1 MNSTKN
7 LYLIGGV
14 AVVFIL
20 SALMFYQ
27 HHISNE
33 GFASIEVPADLNRA
47 PVAVPNMAVPTSI
60 QRPTGVPGPASAPSK
75 AIATPKEMN
84 NLDHEIMVWLD
95 GSSQRERE
103 HPSAL
108 TPAQRNQRVIY
119 QGRVRAIRHQ
129 LGTGKITDTSEQ
141 VNREMLELRDQ
152 NAAWLKPVPS
162 LESAYKFGT
171 GKNPDAFLDPTS
183 YKEFRSL
190 FEAGINELKGH
201 SLADPLQSV
210 RLQQLQVM
218 EQELKE
224 LDRRGGAPPIRFGP
238 ARLYLQQ
245 MLQVSQPLPSLLSL
259 DRPEETGP
267 GSNHETNP
275 ANILTTL
282 KDIQWTLTVR
292 YNPGEQALMKSIA
305 DMIRHFES
313 GKATPDDV
321 IRAREEL
328 VNLQNRRATKPIASS
343 EEDPITQRTLNYN
356 PNALIKRA
364 TRLCK
369 QVREAFPEH
378 GNAEALGCPKKSD
391 KAPTTRFEAE
401 TIINTVCDRIR
412 TSVPSVTPEQFNC
425 PDPTR
430 HLNVEGI
437 DRWSISPEH

>member
-14 AVVFIL
+14 AVIFIL

-27 HHISNE
+27 HHFSSE

-47 PVAVPNMAVPTSI
+47 PIAVPNMAVPTSI

-75 AIATPKEMN
+75 AIATPKEIN
-84 NLDHEIMVWLD
+84 NLDEEIMIWLD
-95 GSSQRERE
+95 GSSQKERE

-119 QGRVRAIRHQ
+119 QGRVRALREQ

-141 VNREMLELRDQ
+141 VNREIMELRDQ
-152 NAAWLKPVPS
+152 NATWLKPVAS
-162 LESAYKFGT
+162 LESVYKFGT

-183 YKEFRSL
+183 YKEFRAL

-201 SLADPLQSV
+201 SLADPLQTV

-218 EQELKE
+218 EQELKG
-224 LDRRGGAPPIRFGP
+224 LDRTSQRPPIRFGP

-245 MLQVSQPLPSLLSL
+245 MLQPSQPLPSLLSL
-259 DRPEETGP
+259 DRPEDATK
-267 GSNHETNP
+267 SKHETNP

-328 VNLQNRRATKPIASS
+328 VNLQNRRAVRPIAAG
-343 EEDPITQRTLNYN
+343 EEDPITQRTLDYN
-356 PNALIKRA
+356 PAALIKRA
-364 TRLCK
+364 TRLCD
-369 QVREAFPEH
+369 QIREAFPGH
-378 GNAEALGCPKKSD
+378 GNAEALGCPRKGHSHRHE
-391 KAPTTRFEAE
+391 APTTRFEAE

-412 TSVPSVTPEQFNC
+412 TSVPTVTPEQFNC
-425 PDPTR
+425 PKS
-430 HLNVEGI
+430 NV
-437 DRWSISPEH
+437 